1 MGNKKAIDNFDDLMN
16 FKVNMKLFNKNLS
29 YGGGSSV
36 NDNMQMSKFLN
47 VLLPNLKGGYKL
59 FKGGYDTDVKD
70 FNLIRDVLSPQSQAT
85 FTSTNVLG
93 DMSFKSYE
101 YPLEQSLSRT
111 SF

>member
-1 MGNKKAIDNFDDLMN
+1 MGKNKAIQNFNDFNNLR
-16 FKVNMKLFNKNLS
+16 VNMKLFNKNLS
-29 YGGGSSV
+29 YGGSSTT
-36 NDNMQMSKFLN
+36 DNMQMSKFLN

-59 FKGGYDTDVKD
+59 FKGGYETDVKD

-101 YPLEQSLSRT
+101 YPLEQTLSRT